1 MDKKEL
7 KSKIAEIEW
16 NKTSKREK
24 IRILSLGGFSDKYC
38 DFKFDELTVAL
49 KNLVVDNINI
59 NNDGIVKLYD
69 AKTLL
74 AIIEDIQ
81 QLLESDFYNIDYDNL
96 QEELKECGTITFNQ
110 DEYYNGLEEIRIII
124 ERISELKLGGL

>member
-49 KNLVVDNINI
+49 KELFIDNIAI
-59 NNDGIVKLYD
+59 NNDGMVKQYD

-74 AIIEDIQ
+74 AIIEDIE

>member
-59 NNDGIVKLYD
+59 NNDGIVKQYD

>member
-49 KNLVVDNINI
+49 KELVIDNITI
-59 NNDGIVKLYD
+59 NNDGIVKQYD

-124 ERISELKLGGL
+124 EKISELKLGGL

>member
-1 MDKKEL
+1 MNKKEL

-16 NKTSKREK
+16 NKTSKPEK
-24 IRILSLGGFSDKYC
+24 LRILSLGGFSDKYC
-38 DFKFDELTVAL
+38 DFKFEDLTTAL

-59 NNDGIVKLYD
+59 NNDGIVKQYD

-81 QLLESDFYNIDYDNL
+81 QLLESDFYNIDYDNM

-124 ERISELKLGGL
+124 EKISELKLGGL